1 MNHFDCLLASISLSL
16 FFACFQNQFFI
27 SGLKGDETIQNRVL
41 EALYRRILKAH
52 KEQKCFRVIVVL
64 PLLPGFQVLI
74 LGFISKQLDNK
85 FRYLSLYFCCELLLQ
100 GGLDDGG
107 AATVRALTHWQYRTI
122 SREKHSILHKLNV
135 ILGPKTHDY
144 ISFYG
149 LRSYGRLFD
158 GGPVATSQ
166 VMPSTTCLHFMQP
179 FVSQIEFLA
188 LYMLLLKSYMHH
200 V

>member
-1 MNHFDCLLASISLSL
+1 MSFLASISLSL
-16 FFACFQNQFFI
+16 LFACFQNQFFI
-27 SGLKGDETIQNRVL
+27 SGFNGDGTIQNRVL
-41 EALYRRILKAH
+41 EALYSRILQAH
-52 KEQKCFRVIVVL
+52 KQQKCFRVIVVL
-64 PLLPGFQVLI
+64 PLLPGFQVLV
-74 LGFISKQLDNK
+74 LGFISKQLNK
-85 FRYLSLYFCCELLLQ
+85 KFKYLSLYFYCELLLQ

-144 ISFYG
+144 ISFFG

-166 VMPSTTCLHFMQP
+166 VMSCTTCLHFMQP
-179 FVSQIEFLA
+179 FVSQIE
-188 LYMLLLKSYMHH
+188 LLGFYIYIYIYLLNS
-200 V
+200 